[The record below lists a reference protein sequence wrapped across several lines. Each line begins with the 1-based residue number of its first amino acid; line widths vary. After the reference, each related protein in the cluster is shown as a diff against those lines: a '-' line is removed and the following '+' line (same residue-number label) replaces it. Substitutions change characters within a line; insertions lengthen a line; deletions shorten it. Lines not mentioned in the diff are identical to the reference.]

1 MRASRRAR
9 ARTIDRLALA
19 EVGIVRRA
27 EDAAAEAAQQAL
39 EVAVVNV
46 AKQHL
51 RAEVGMHL
59 VSDGRVKLLLV
70 AMLRGQREP
79 CMLHIA
85 EYVHVHFLIHICQRR
100 IPFRK
105 NDVYIENL
113 GRDNRGFSYLTKTAS
128 PHMAEPQTRPGLDA
142 TQKLQVVVG
151 NCFQKAVEL
160 ILHARIMPLTPEL
173 NRGASNEWVRLR
185 MRAARSR
192 DLPARALA
200 NVFSPAAVLARPQF
214 DVRSEELLRVHDE
227 LEAWRRDISQPLQLD
242 IFVDA
247 TDEPMMRGAL
257 GMHAEEPTRVLLER
271 WRLHYDPHDAPATQI
286 ALKPIYKRFMVLLRA
301 LLAQLRLLPTYRL
314 ASSLAKLRG
323 SHAGSLLQ
331 YAITLPRSEAG
342 IAAARSR
349 GFAAGAKQYSFPSPD
364 TKEKHGKL
372 EIELLYRPETL
383 FAGRT
388 PTPSCAVFC
397 DAAAIAI
404 AATSASGGASGGG
417 ASSAA
422 GAVIG
427 RALIPDYVPPGGVGA
442 PGSAPPRQH
451 SRGLLPTHGLASAHS
466 VQQVAQLTAG
476 LTQLTSEPLV
486 PALAAAPSASPPPP
500 PPPTQAQPPR
510 PSQPW
515 QAAVAASA
523 EAAGPGHSPHG
534 HTTGPS
540 SADELPLF
548 PPLGRERSL
557 SDAASYAAEVRA
569 AGLGMLPATVTSSAL
584 PIVRSASPP
593 PGPGR
598 ASVGV
603 LPLAGA
609 AVWSVST
616 HPPAVTTAGASAVP
630 SAGFATAPGQSSGA
644 AGSPLAAMLA
654 AAGGDAAGCVVVVG
668 GGGGGGGGGFCSHTA
683 SPLFAS
689 SAPPIALIAPLS
701 ASPPMGALGAA
712 LSASPPMGALGAAL
726 AASPGS
732 LSPFLPTLSPPPLF
746 GTPSRPAGTG
756 APLSLP
762 MPGSRPTSA
771 LSAALASASH
781 PCAILGRSSD
791 AAGASSY
798 ASRDDPNRHGS
809 RDGSRQGSRQGSR
822 RGSLYGSPVDGA
834 PFLHAC
840 AASAQPMQAGSSG
853 GASPLEGQLLFPQ
866 QRQFSG
872 EGTGLRQSPVGS
884 PIDGALFPFGMGMR
898 LTGPSPPAIVASVP
912 ANVTNPAPIHA
923 ACGPFSGLPT
933 ALPTAIPTSALPLS
947 AAAASSLSV
956 PMPVPSPA
964 TARDLSVGAL
974 GGSDFAATPP
984 HHSASTLLRGADLN
998 VLSAY
1003 SSPSRVA
1010 SAPGTLPTTPGLPT
1024 PGTPSCSPRASVS
1037 GLVCRPR
1044 QTSADHELPFM
1055 MDDEDEGLEEIPADA
1070 FSRFG
1075 SGRRRSSISGPR
1087 LSGDPD
1093 DQVDEAAIGSLM
1105 MEVSAARPLRL
1116 FGSRDG
1122 RASPLSRSID
1132 DISSQLDRLSRTFH
1146 GAQMTPAPAGSA
1158 AAASIPVMT
1167 GPFGASL
1174 APAAAPTSASA
1185 PPARDSTEALLSRSG
1200 CGLFPF
1206 APTVS
1211 EE

>member
-1 MRASRRAR
+1 MGAPAN
-9 ARTIDRLALA
+9 A
-19 EVGIVRRA
+19 
-27 EDAAAEAAQQAL
+27 
-39 EVAVVNV
+39 
-46 AKQHL
+46 
-51 RAEVGMHL
+51 
-59 VSDGRVKLLLV
+59 
-70 AMLRGQREP
+70 
-79 CMLHIA
+79 
-85 EYVHVHFLIHICQRR
+85 
-100 IPFRK
+100 
-105 NDVYIENL
+105 
-113 GRDNRGFSYLTKTAS
+113 
-128 PHMAEPQTRPGLDA
+128 
-142 TQKLQVVVG
+142 
-151 NCFQKAVEL
+151 
-160 ILHARIMPLTPEL
+160 
-173 NRGASNEWVRLR
+173 RGAF
-185 MRAARSR
+185 ARS
-192 DLPARALA
+192 PPRALG
-200 NVFSPAAVLARPQF
+200 NVFSPGAVLARPQF

-271 WRLHYDPHDAPATQI
+271 WRLHYDPHDAPATQV

-349 GFAAGAKQYSFPSPD
+349 GFAAGARQYSFPPPD

-397 DAAAIAI
+397 DAAAVATA
-404 AATSASGGASGGG
+404 AATASGGG
-417 ASSAA
+417 ARSAA
-422 GAVIG
+422 GALIG
-427 RALIPDYVPPGGVGA
+427 TALIPDYVPVGGAGA
-442 PGSAPPRQH
+442 PGSAPPRQP

-466 VQQVAQLTAG
+466 VQQVAQMTAG

-486 PALAAAPSASPPPP
+486 PALAASPSASPPQPQPP
-500 PPPTQAQPPR
+500 SQAQPPP

-515 QAAVAASA
+515 QAAST

-534 HTTGPS
+534 HTTGPV

-603 LPLAGA
+603 LPTAGA

-616 HPPAVTTAGASAVP
+616 HPPAVATAGASAVVP
-630 SAGFATAPGQSSGA
+630 SAGFATTPGQCSGA
-644 AGSPLAAMLA
+644 AGSPLAALMA
-654 AAGGDAAGCVVVVG
+654 AAGGDAAGGCGCG
-668 GGGGGGGGGFCSHTA
+668 GGGGGGGGGDCGDCGGGVGGGGGGGFCSHTA
-683 SPLFAS
+683 SPLFAP

-701 ASPPMGALGAA
+701 ASPPMGALGVA

-732 LSPFLPTLSPPPLF
+732 LSPFLPTHSPPPLF
-746 GTPSRPAGTG
+746 GTPSRPSSTV

-762 MPGSRPTSA
+762 MSGSRPTSA

-781 PCAILGRSSD
+781 PCAILGRSSDAPNPAPSD

-809 RDGSRQGSRQGSR
+809 RDGSRQGSRHGSR

-834 PFLHAC
+834 PFLHVC
-840 AASAQPMQAGSSG
+840 AAGAQPTQAGSSG

-872 EGTGLRQSPVGS
+872 EGTVLRQSPVGS
-884 PIDGALFPFGMGMR
+884 PMDGALFPFGVGMGIR
-898 LTGPSPPAIVASVP
+898 GPSPPAIVASAP
-912 ANVTNPAPIHA
+912 ANVPNPAPNPA
-923 ACGPFSGLPT
+923 ACGTFSGLPI
-933 ALPTAIPTSALPLS
+933 ALPTAIPTTALPLS

-956 PMPVPSPA
+956 PMRISSPA
-964 TARDLSVGAL
+964 TASALSVGAL
-974 GGSDFAATPP
+974 GGADFAATPP
-984 HHSASTLLRGADLN
+984 HHTASTLLRGADLN

-1010 SAPGTLPTTPGLPT
+1010 SAPGTLPTTPGLST
-1024 PGTPSCSPRASVS
+1024 PDTPSCSPRASVS
-1037 GLVCRPR
+1037 GVICRPR

-1055 MDDEDEGLEEIPADA
+1055 MDDEDEALEEIPADA

-1075 SGRRRSSISGPR
+1075 SGRRRSSTSGPR
-1087 LSGDPD
+1087 LSGDAD

-1105 MEVSAARPLRL
+1105 MEVSAARPLQL

-1132 DISSQLDRLSRTFH
+1132 DISLQLDRLSRTFH
-1146 GAQMTPAPAGSA
+1146 GAQMPPSMPPVLAGSA
-1158 AAASIPVMT
+1158 AAASLPVMA
-1167 GPFGASL
+1167 GPFGATL
-1174 APAAAPTSASA
+1174 APAVAPTPAPAATTVSSESA
-1185 PPARDSTEALLSRSG
+1185 PPARDSTEALLARSG
-1200 CGLFPF
+1200 GALFPF
-1206 APTVS
+1206 APTLS